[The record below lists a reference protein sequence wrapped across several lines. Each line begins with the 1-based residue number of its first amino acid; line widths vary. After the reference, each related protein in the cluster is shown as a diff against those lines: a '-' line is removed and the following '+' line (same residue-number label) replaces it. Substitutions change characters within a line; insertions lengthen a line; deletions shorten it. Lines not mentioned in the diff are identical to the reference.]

1 MKIKPV
7 NLLYQFFVSLLFIV
21 ATSSCESNEAS
32 KSGRIPYDPKKPV
45 KISSFA
51 PDSGGIATKVIIKGD
66 NFGTDVSKVKVFFND
81 KEAGVVESIGNMI
94 YCVAPRLPGDTCEIT
109 VTVDD
114 KSVTAKQKFMYYA
127 QASVTTLAGIP
138 GATSVIDGTLAEATF
153 GWPFY
158 LTLDK
163 DKNIFICES
172 RHNPSGYTGYP
183 SRIRLI
189 NEEENSVITL
199 ASGGNLSLPNVP
211 TTDKNKETI
220 FIPDDAGATY
230 YTLDPSRNWA
240 LKRSTL
246 GYETNDIFR
255 SNYKHAFAINFND
268 GMIYSR
274 LVSGIIFKFNTTDRI
289 ASVVTT
295 GTIPRSDSYPAFN
308 PNEPDLLYVCMT
320 APSNIYTLNLI
331 TLEWK
336 LFAGSEGSE
345 GGFADGQ
352 RLDAQFKGPRQIV
365 FDSEGNLYVAV
376 SGNHVIRRIDTKGM
390 VSTVVGTPGVSGYID
405 GGPNDALFKDP
416 RGVAVDDE
424 DNIYITDTGN
434 RVIRKLAIE

>member
-1 MKIKPV
+1 MKIKPMIV
-7 NLLYQFFVSLLFIV
+7 LCQIFVSLLFIV
-21 ATSSCESNEAS
+21 ATSSCESNGS
-32 KSGRIPYDPKKPV
+32 NQPDRIPYDPKKPV

-66 NFGTDVSKVKVFFND
+66 NFGTDLSKIKVFFND

-94 YCVAPRLPGDTCEIT
+94 YCVAPRLPGDTCEVT

-127 QASVTTLAGIP
+127 QASVTTIAGIP
-138 GATSVIDGTLAEATF
+138 GATSVIDGALAEATF

-158 LTLDK
+158 LTVDK

-172 RHNPSGYTGYP
+172 RHNAAGYEGYP

-189 NEEENSVITL
+189 NEEDNSIITL
-199 ASGGNLSLPNVP
+199 ASGGNLNLPNVP
-211 TTDKNKETI
+211 TTDENKETI

-230 YTLDPSRNWA
+230 YTLDPRRNWA

-246 GYETNDIFR
+246 GSQPNDIFR
-255 SNYKHAFAINFND
+255 SAYKHAFAINFND

-274 LVSGIIFKFNTTDRI
+274 LTNGTVFKFNTTDRI
-289 ASVVTT
+289 ANVVTT
-295 GTIPRSDSYPAFN
+295 DTPPRATSYPAFN
-308 PNEPDLLYVCMT
+308 PKEPDLLYIGMWT
-320 APSNIYTLNLI
+320 TSNIYTLNLN

-336 LFAGSEGSE
+336 LFAGSEGS
-345 GGFADGQ
+345 GAGFADGP
-352 RLDAQFKGPRQIV
+352 RLDAQFNQPRQIV
-365 FDSEGNLYVAV
+365 FDSEGNLYVADC
-376 SGNHVIRRIDTKGM
+376 GNHVIRRIDTKGM

-416 RGVAVDDE
+416 RGVAVDEE
-424 DNIYITDTGN
+424 DNIYIAD
-434 RVIRKLAIE
+434 